1 MKSSIYQL
9 LLSVFELILNIV
21 QGALN
26 FVLELISRLFNGL
39 YFVLASLFKAV
50 LWLIDKDRVYHA
62 EQVMQQEDINAELQI
77 LLHTTKVK
85 EDALGRGA
93 WTSEHSIAINE
104 LSQQLYDECEWSKER
119 IHTYMRAIVE
129 SIPGLQYV
137 AGDDDDDYDDDSI
150 EIGG

>member
-1 MKSSIYQL
+1 MKGGAYQL
-9 LLSVFELILNIV
+9 LLSIFEWILNAV
-21 QGALN
+21 QVVLN
-26 FVLELISRLFNGL
+26 FVLDLISKLFNGL
-39 YFVLASLFKAV
+39 YFALASLFKYV

-62 EQVMQQEDINAELQI
+62 EQVMQQEDINTELQI

-93 WTSEHSIAINE
+93 WTSEHSIAINK

-119 IHTYMRAIVE
+119 IHTYMRAIIE

-137 AGDDDDDYDDDSI
+137 AGDDDEDDDSI
-150 EIGG
+150 EVGN